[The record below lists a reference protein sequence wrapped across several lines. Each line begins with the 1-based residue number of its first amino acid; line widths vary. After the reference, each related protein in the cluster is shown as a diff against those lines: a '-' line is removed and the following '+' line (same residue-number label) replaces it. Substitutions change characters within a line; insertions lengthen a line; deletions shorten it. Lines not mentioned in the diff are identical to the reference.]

1 MKNINHPGLFD
12 DHFLMEKLTNKKGG
26 KIWFLE
32 KTELD
37 LCQATDKKIDFY
49 R

>member
-1 MKNINHPGLFD
+1 KSLPIKG
-12 DHFLMEKLTNKKGG
+12 GG

-37 LCQATDKKIDFY
+37 LCQAMDKKIDFY